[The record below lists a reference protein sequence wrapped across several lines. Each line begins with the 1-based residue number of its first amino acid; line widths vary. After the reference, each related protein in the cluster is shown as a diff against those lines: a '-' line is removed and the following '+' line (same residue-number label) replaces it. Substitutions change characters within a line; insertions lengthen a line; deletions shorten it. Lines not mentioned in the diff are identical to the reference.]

1 MEGKHVRVNCEGLD
15 VDSEDDDS
23 EFEVDGNDLEV
34 TDNDVEL
41 EDNELSEVEVDDK
54 EVQFDDRFMP
64 TNMDQMH
71 HLEETYTSEELD
83 PDFDSEVDEAHKK
96 KPITFREDMCAD
108 FKFTTGMEFS
118 SKTV

>member
-96 KPITFREDMCAD
+96 KTYYIQRRHVC
-108 FKFTTGMEFS
+108 
-118 SKTV
+118 